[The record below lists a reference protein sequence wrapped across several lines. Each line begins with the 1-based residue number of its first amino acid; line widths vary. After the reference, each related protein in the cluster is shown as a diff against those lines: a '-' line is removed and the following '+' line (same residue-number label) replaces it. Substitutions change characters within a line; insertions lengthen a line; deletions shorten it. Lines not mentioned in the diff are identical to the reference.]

1 MLDNK
6 KVVIKTSDGNFTP
19 INTGV
24 YTCQIVDV
32 NLKEALKF
40 QSTET
45 EEVLVYQFEIGID
58 QKMADGSS
66 SLGRFL
72 WKKCRPSLNSKSWLF
87 KLAKACYGREL
98 TSEEMNNFDPESLV
112 GLDVDCMVEAQ
123 DGKDGKVWSNIIS
136 FSKASKQIGALATK
150 QGVSTVE
157 KATKSVV
164 DDEIEKLDKEA
175 KIATRAKK

>member
-1 MLDNK
+1 MLDK
-6 KVVIKTSDGNFTP
+6 KIVVKTSEGNFTP
-19 INTGV
+19 IDTGV

-32 NLKEALKF
+32 NIKEVLKY
-40 QSTET
+40 QSTEM
-45 EEVLVYQFEIGID
+45 EEVLLYQLEIGENK
-58 QKMADGSS
+58 KMTDGSS
-66 SLGRFL
+66 CLGRFL

-112 GLDVDCMVEAQ
+112 GLDVDAMVEAQ

-136 FSKASKQIGALATK
+136 FSKASKQIGAMATNK
-150 QGVSTVE
+150 GVSVVE

-164 DDEIEKLDKEA
+164 DDEIEKLDREA
-175 KIATRAKK
+175 KVATRAKK